1 MGEYV
6 VVVSHSWTA
15 IVEADTVEG
24 AKESALAMDEEIPCD
39 AMGTDV
45 EVVAGRLTN
54 NKQRRE

>member
-1 MGEYV
+1 MRRGSDMGEYV
-6 VVVSHSWTA
+6 VVVSYSWTA

-45 EVVAGRLTN
+45 EVTEKG
-54 NKQRRE
+54 E